1 VEKRTRILVVDDE
14 QKISKMISDYLQAV
28 GFDVERAENGI
39 QALTRIEEALPDLMV
54 LDVMMP
60 GIDGF
65 DVVRRI
71 REISD
76 LPVILLTARAA
87 ENDKLVGLELGA
99 DDYLTKPFSMKELA
113 ARIRAV
119 LRRSRGF
126 RREAAASNQMLKSAD
141 IVLDPEKRTVTRAGK
156 QVQLTGVQ
164 FDILAHLME
173 NPGRVFTRM
182 QLLESVQDHAFE
194 GYERT
199 IDVHIKN
206 IRKTLEPNPS
216 HPVYILT
223 VWGVGYK
230 LAEDVTVDGP
240 DGGIAGGVSSGG
252 LSSGGA
258 PVGGAE

>member
-1 VEKRTRILVVDDE
+1 MEKRTRILVVDDE
-14 QKISKMISDYLQAV
+14 PKISKMIADYLKAT
-28 GFDVERAENGI
+28 GFDVESAENGI
-39 QALTRIEEALPDLMV
+39 QALSRLEEASPDLMV

-71 REISD
+71 REIST

-119 LRRSRGF
+119 LRRSKGF
-126 RREAAASNQMLKSAD
+126 SREAAASTQVLKSVD
-141 IVLDPEKRTVTRAGK
+141 IVLDLEKRTVHRGG
-156 QVQLTGVQ
+156 QPVQLTGVQ

-206 IRKTLEPNPS
+206 IRKALEPNPS
-216 HPVYILT
+216 RPVYVLT

-230 LAEDVTVDGP
+230 LAEYGMSGGP
-240 DGGIAGGVSSGG
+240 DREITGGVSSGG
-252 LSSGGA
+252 ASSGA
-258 PVGGAE
+258 AE